1 MPSDVP
7 APARPA
13 GLFGKLLV
21 LVLFLGLAAMVV
33 RGFLVTPVDGAAK
46 QREYFGDGGAP
57 PGLTLVSA
65 VRLPTGDAVVRFERA
80 EDGPGVAREVL
91 FLEYASSAA
100 AEAAMRSS
108 AGDGPQ
114 NPAERLK
121 EWEKDRA
128 FDWVALMKRGEIEWG
143 EWRAKL
149 VIERSFEKGGG
160 WSEEARVD
168 LSTLERPLV
177 LSVRWPPE
185 VPADEGELR
194 ALLAAVR
201 LEPAGS

>member
-1 MPSDVP
+1 MRSDLP

-21 LVLFLGLAAMVV
+21 LVLFLALAAMVV
-33 RGFLVTPVDGAAK
+33 KGFLVTPVDGAAK
-46 QREYFGDGGAP
+46 QREYFGDAGAP
-57 PGLTLVSA
+57 AGLALVSA
-65 VRLPTGDAVVRFERA
+65 VRLPTGDALVRFEHA
-80 EDGPGVAREVL
+80 GDGGGARELL
-91 FLEYASSAA
+91 FLEYASRAA
-100 AEAAMRSS
+100 AEAAMRAS
-108 AGDGPQ
+108 AGDEPQ

-121 EWEKDRA
+121 EWEKDKA

-149 VIERSFEKGGG
+149 VIERSFKKGGG